1 MPEIYNLLFDKI
13 SVIVFYKNNFSTYFV
28 ILVSDFD
35 NLKLHV
41 GFCIVTIWMFYKIF
55 NYTQNVNYA

>member
-1 MPEIYNLLFDKI
+1 MQEIYNLLFDKN
-13 SVIVFYKNNFSTYFV
+13 SVIVFYKKNFSIYFV

-41 GFCIVTIWMFYKIF
+41 GFC
-55 NYTQNVNYA
+55 